1 MLRKLQIIPLLAI
14 ILLTSGCFGSKIVD
28 VKADPV
34 ERTIIHPNVPDQLS
48 MRKVEWTVFNRA
60 KIEKLLKDYPDQE
73 IVLFALSAKGYE
85 NLSLNMAEVI
95 RYLKEQKNVIIY
107 YRGAFLTA
115 EEFGEAAAKIE
126 E

>member
-1 MLRKLQIIPLLAI
+1 MWKIIPVLAI
-14 ILLTSGCFGSKIVD
+14 ALLTSGCFGSKIVD

-34 ERTIIHPNVPDQLS
+34 ERQIIHPNVPDQLS
-48 MRKVEWTVFNRA
+48 MRRVEWTVFNRE
-60 KIEKLLKDYPDQE
+60 KLEKLLADYPDQE

-115 EEFGEAAAKIE
+115 DEFEEAAAEPE

>member
-1 MLRKLQIIPLLAI
+1 MIRVIPLLAI

-28 VKADPV
+28 IKADPV
-34 ERTIIHPNVPDQLS
+34 ERTIIHPNVPAQLS
-48 MRKVEWTVFNRA
+48 MRRVEWTVFNRA
-60 KIEKLLKDYPDQE
+60 KIEKLLADYPNQE
-73 IVLFALSAKGYE
+73 VVLFALSAKGYE

-115 EEFGEAAAKIE
+115 EEFEEASAKPE

>member
-1 MLRKLQIIPLLAI
+1 MSRFLRIIPLLVI

-28 VKADPV
+28 IKAKPV
-34 ERTIIHPNVPDQLS
+34 ERTLIHPPLADQLS
-48 MRKVEWTVFNRA
+48 MRQVEWTVFNRA
-60 KIEKLLKDYPDQE
+60 KIEKLLADYPNQE
-73 IVLFALSAKGYE
+73 VVLFALSAKGYE

-107 YRGAFLTA
+107 YRGAFLTT
-115 EEFGEAAAKIE
+115 EEFEEATAKPE

>member
-1 MLRKLQIIPLLAI
+1 MNNVKTFLLI
-14 ILLTSGCFGSKIVD
+14 STMFLLSGCFGAKVVD

-34 ERTIIHPNVPDQLS
+34 EPVVIHPNVPAQLS
-48 MRKVEWTVFNRA
+48 MRNVEWTVFNRA
-60 KIEKLLKDYPDQE
+60 KIEKLLADFPDQE

-85 NLSLNMAEVI
+85 NISLNMGEII

-107 YRGAFLTA
+107 YREAFPTPA
-115 EEFGEAAAKIE
+115 NATEEAPKE

>member
-1 MLRKLQIIPLLAI
+1 
-14 ILLTSGCFGSKIVD
+14 
-28 VKADPV
+28 
-34 ERTIIHPNVPDQLS
+34 
-48 MRKVEWTVFNRA
+48 
-60 KIEKLLKDYPDQE
+60 
-73 IVLFALSAKGYE
+73 
-85 NLSLNMAEVI
+85 LNMAEVI